1 MSGEPVG
8 RAVTVQIFPSQSM
21 SLGFCLFIHSMRH
34 FPEQSEYETPVTVI
48 PLHPS
53 PCRKGPIIAPPVT
66 ECPMITG
73 SHECVHSG
81 RVPNRPPTVGG
92 RWRRKACLRV
102 ESGEGEKATSN
113 ERRLAAGQMSP
124 GTLKARPGWKT
135 STSRAS
141 PRLRKRA

>member
-1 MSGEPVG
+1 MAGLSLCK
-8 RAVTVQIFPSQSM
+8 FSQVRVC
-21 SLGFCLFIHSMRH
+21 LWGFAYLFISCAISPSSQHTKTS
-34 FPEQSEYETPVTVI
+34 VTAI

-73 SHECVHSG
+73 SHECVYSG

-92 RWRRKACLRV
+92 RWRRKACLRM

-113 ERRLAAGQMSP
+113 ECRPAAGQMSP
-124 GTLKARPGWKT
+124 GMLKARPGWKT
-135 STSRAS
+135 STSGAS